1 MFKNF
6 KIKIVFEII
15 IFALLIFFDQFT
27 KYLAVLK
34 LGADGKYDV
43 IPGFISFEMLLNG
56 NTGGAWGIFSGKMF
70 FFYIITIVFAI
81 VILLFIIKA
90 NKVQKQLFIADEINY
105 KIIKHYQM
113 FEMILVCLLGGAFG
127 NFIDRIRLHYVI
139 DFLSFQFIDFPI
151 FNVSDCIIC
160 ISIVFLFICIVFVFK
175 DKEFN
180 LLFKSK
186 KAKESD
192 DSVN

>member
-6 KIKIVFEII
+6 KVKIIIEII

-34 LGADGKYDV
+34 LGESGKYDV

-56 NTGGAWGIFSGKMF
+56 NTGGAWGIFSGKMV
-70 FFYIITIVFAI
+70 FFYVITLVFAAVIVF
-81 VILLFIIKA
+81 FIYKA
-90 NKVQKQLFIADEINY
+90 NKAQIVEFASSEVNY
-105 KIIKHYQM
+105 KLIRHFQM

-160 ISIVFLFICIVFVFK
+160 ISIVFLFICIIFVFK

-180 LLFKSK
+180 LLFKLNK
-186 KAKESD
+186 EAKTNKLSD
-192 DSVN
+192 

>member
-6 KIKIVFEII
+6 KLKIIIEII

-34 LGADGKYDV
+34 LGESGKYDV

-56 NTGGAWGIFSGKMF
+56 NTGGAWGIFSGKMV
-70 FFYIITIVFAI
+70 FFYIITLVFAAVIVF
-81 VILLFIIKA
+81 FIYRA
-90 NKVQKQLFIADEINY
+90 NKAQKIEFASSKVNY
-105 KIIKHYQM
+105 KLIRHFQM

-160 ISIVFLFICIVFVFK
+160 ISIVFLFICIIFVFK

-180 LLFKSK
+180 LLLKSNK
-186 KAKESD
+186 GAKDFSD
-192 DSVN
+192 

>member
-6 KIKIVFEII
+6 KIKIIIEII

-34 LGADGKYDV
+34 LGESGKYDV

-56 NTGGAWGIFSGKMF
+56 NTGGAWGIFSGKML
-70 FFYIITIVFAI
+70 FFYVITLVFAAVIVF
-81 VILLFIIKA
+81 FIYRA
-90 NKVQKQLFIADEINY
+90 NKAQKIEFASSEVNY
-105 KIIKHYQM
+105 KLIRHFQM

-160 ISIVFLFICIVFVFK
+160 ISIVFLFICIIFVFK

-180 LLFKSK
+180 LLFKSNK
-186 KAKESD
+186 GAKDLSD
-192 DSVN
+192 

>member
-6 KIKIVFEII
+6 KLKIIIEII

-34 LGADGKYDV
+34 LGESGKYDV

-56 NTGGAWGIFSGKMF
+56 NTGGAWGIFSGKMV
-70 FFYIITIVFAI
+70 FFYIITIVFAAVI
-81 VILLFIIKA
+81 VFFIYRA
-90 NKVQKQLFIADEINY
+90 NKAQKIEFASSEVNY
-105 KIIKHYQM
+105 KLIRHFQM

-160 ISIVFLFICIVFVFK
+160 ISIVFLFICIIFVFK

-180 LLFKSK
+180 LLLKSNK
-186 KAKESD
+186 GAKDFSD
-192 DSVN
+192 

>member
-6 KIKIVFEII
+6 KLKIIIEII

-34 LGADGKYDV
+34 LGESGKYDV

-56 NTGGAWGIFSGKMF
+56 NTGGAWGIFSGKMV
-70 FFYIITIVFAI
+70 FFYIITLVFAAVIVF
-81 VILLFIIKA
+81 FIYRA
-90 NKVQKQLFIADEINY
+90 NKAQKLEFASSEVNY
-105 KIIKHYQM
+105 KLIRHFQM

-160 ISIVFLFICIVFVFK
+160 ISIVFLFICIIFVFK

-180 LLFKSK
+180 LLLKSNK
-186 KAKESD
+186 GVKDFSD
-192 DSVN
+192 

>member
-6 KIKIVFEII
+6 KLKIIIEII

-34 LGADGKYDV
+34 LGESGKYDV

-56 NTGGAWGIFSGKMF
+56 NTGGAWGIFSGKMV
-70 FFYIITIVFAI
+70 FFYIITIVFAAVI
-81 VILLFIIKA
+81 VFFIYRA
-90 NKVQKQLFIADEINY
+90 NKAQKLEFASSEVNY
-105 KIIKHYQM
+105 KLIRHFQM

-160 ISIVFLFICIVFVFK
+160 ISIVFLFICIIFVFK

-180 LLFKSK
+180 LLLKSNK
-186 KAKESD
+186 GAKDFSD
-192 DSVN
+192 

>member
-6 KIKIVFEII
+6 KIKIIIEII

-34 LGADGKYDV
+34 LGESGKYDV

-56 NTGGAWGIFSGKMF
+56 NTGGAWGIFSGKMV
-70 FFYIITIVFAI
+70 FFYVITLVFAAVIVF
-81 VILLFIIKA
+81 FIYRA
-90 NKVQKQLFIADEINY
+90 NKAQKIEFASSEVNY
-105 KIIKHYQM
+105 KLIRHFQM

-160 ISIVFLFICIVFVFK
+160 ISIVFLFICIIFVFK

-180 LLFKSK
+180 LLFKSNK
-186 KAKESD
+186 GAKDLSD
-192 DSVN
+192 

>member
-1 MFKNF
+1 MFKNI
-6 KIKIVFEII
+6 KIKILFEII
-15 IFALLIFFDQFT
+15 IFVLLILFDQIT
-27 KYLAVLK
+27 KYFAVLK

-56 NTGGAWGIFSGKMF
+56 NTGGAWGIFSGKMI
-70 FFYIITIVFAI
+70 FFYVITIVFAF
-81 VILLFIIKA
+81 VIFLFIFKS
-90 NKVQKQLFIADEINY
+90 NKIQLAAFKEASPNY
-105 KIIKHYQM
+105 KIIKHFQT

-127 NFIDRIRLHYVI
+127 NFIDRIRLHYVV

-160 ISIVFLFICIVFVFK
+160 ISIVFMFICIIFVFK

-180 LLFKSK
+180 LLFKSNK
-186 KAKESD
+186 GGKSKD
-192 DSVN
+192 LNN

>member
-6 KIKIVFEII
+6 KIKIIIEII

-34 LGADGKYDV
+34 LGENGKYDV

-56 NTGGAWGIFSGKMF
+56 NTGGAWGIFSGKMV
-70 FFYIITIVFAI
+70 FFYVITLVFAAVIVF
-81 VILLFIIKA
+81 FIYRA
-90 NKVQKQLFIADEINY
+90 NKAQKLEFASSEVNY
-105 KIIKHYQM
+105 KLIRHFQM

-160 ISIVFLFICIVFVFK
+160 ISIVFLFICIIFVFK

-180 LLFKSK
+180 LLFKSNK
-186 KAKESD
+186 GAKDLSD
-192 DSVN
+192 